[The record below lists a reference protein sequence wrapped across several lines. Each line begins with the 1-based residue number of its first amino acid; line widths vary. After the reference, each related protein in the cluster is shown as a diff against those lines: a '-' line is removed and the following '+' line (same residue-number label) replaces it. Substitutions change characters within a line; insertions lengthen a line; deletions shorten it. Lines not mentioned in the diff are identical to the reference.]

1 MTIEFT
7 MVQSIGF
14 AVVLLLIGR
23 FLRSHISFLERFAIP
38 SPVIGGFLFA
48 LINLVFHYTQWVTI
62 TFDST
67 LQSFFMILFFTSIG
81 FGASP
86 MVLKKAGP
94 KVAIFLSVAVGLVI
108 LQNLV
113 ALGLAPV
120 LHVPGPIALMTGSTS
135 MTGGHGTSAGIA
147 PLVEAAGLKGAES
160 VAYTAATFGLV
171 VGSLIGGPIAA
182 RLIRSKNLADIHDKD
197 KKDYSFL
204 RETMHPLDTERMTTG
219 FIWLL
224 VAMFAGS
231 YITDAINHVIQG
243 WTAMAQFPAY
253 LGPMIF
259 GVLAR
264 WLSDRR
270 YARKGGVEIVAHQE
284 IEVIGNVSLSLFLAM
299 ALMSVK
305 LWDLGSLALPLVAL
319 LAAQTILAFLY
330 VRFVTFKA
338 MGSTYDAAVL
348 LAGHAG
354 FGMGATPNGVANME
368 SVTRKFGPSPT
379 AFFVLPVVGGMFI
392 DFFNVFIITI
402 FLTLV

>member
-14 AVVLLLIGR
+14 AVILLLIGR
-23 FLRSHISFLERFAIP
+23 FLRSHISFFERFAIP

-48 LINLVFHYTQWVTI
+48 LINLLFHYTHWVNI
-62 TFDST
+62 TFDTT
-67 LQSFFMILFFTSIG
+67 LQAFFMVLFFTSIG

-86 MVLKKAGP
+86 VILKKAGP
-94 KVAIFLSVAVGLVI
+94 KVAIFLSVAIGLVI

-113 ALGLAPV
+113 AVGLAP
-120 LHVPGPIALMTGSTS
+120 LLNVPGPIALMTGSTA

-171 VGSLIGGPIAA
+171 AGSLIGGPIAA
-182 RLIRSKNLADIHDKD
+182 RLIRSKNLANVHDKD

-204 RETMHPLDTERMTTG
+204 REKMHPLDTERMTTA

-224 VAMFAGS
+224 VAMFFGS
-231 YITDAINHVIQG
+231 YITDAINNVIQG
-243 WTAMAQFPAY
+243 WTSMAQFPSY

-264 WLSDRR
+264 WFSDRR

-284 IEVIGNVSLSLFLAM
+284 IEVVGAVSLSLFLAM

-305 LWDLGSLALPLVAL
+305 LWDLGSLAIPMIAL
-319 LAAQTILAFLY
+319 LAAQTLLAYLY

-392 DFFNVFIITI
+392 DFFNVFIITL
-402 FLTLV
+402 FLALV